1 MVKKEVQN
9 IGSEGLLQ
17 RTAGQELEYQNV
29 EIKFSTKAELSGKNY
44 ALNITYRNQK
54 NEILWVSVRA
64 MLGIEVARMVAKRD
78 SVWIISKMGQIKE
91 KGTWRDM
98 SKMIGYPLDFIAFQ
112 NIMTRR
118 LFYPGNSDKSMLKSF
133 LKRDDG
139 NKVLLVPN
147 FENKNQRNDV
157 ATFGFLPQFII
168 DKKNGQL
175 MGARL
180 VPEDNE
186 WMLEIMYQEDAGEN
200 MGLGKNLLLK
210 ALDSQSILDMNLK
223 IQQVKINE
231 ALKFPFQWF

>member
-1 MVKKEVQN
+1 
-9 IGSEGLLQ
+9 
-17 RTAGQELEYQNV
+17 
-29 EIKFSTKAELSGKNY
+29 
-44 ALNITYRNQK
+44 
-54 NEILWVSVRA
+54 
-64 MLGIEVARMVAKRD
+64 
-78 SVWIISKMGQIKE
+78 
-91 KGTWRDM
+91 
-98 SKMIGYPLDFIAFQ
+98 
-112 NIMTRR
+112 MTRR